1 MENLQVLGVLPHL
14 MLWWSPV
21 ATMSALIFMAV
32 TARTPFARAIALGL
46 SVLAA
51 TAYCIVVA
59 PAFGED
65 WAREQ
70 YLIVA
75 AIHTPLLCWA
85 ALGVMAGAGSNAA
98 DRFAFLF
105 KSIEVAI
112 VAGLY
117 LAAGGLQVSPS
128 HSTLSIERRSE
139 TAPIGGGLVCCR
151 LALPPSTINVPV
163 GSGLRPGIAD

>member
-1 MENLQVLGVLPHL
+1 
-14 MLWWSPV
+14 
-21 ATMSALIFMAV
+21 MAV
-32 TARTPFARAIALGL
+32 TARTPLARAIALGL

-59 PAFGED
+59 PAFRED

-117 LAAGGLQVSPS
+117 LAAGMAFGGITVGMFEALSIDLPEVLLRLIAAIDHHLDAPAAALDAYRAGHLRTGDPVQFQ
-128 HSTLSIERRSE
+128 STL
-139 TAPIGGGLVCCR
+139 
-151 LALPPSTINVPV
+151 
-163 GSGLRPGIAD
+163 